1 MKIEDIVAI
10 SGLPGLYK
18 IVTSRANGMIV
29 EEIPTGKSRFASI
42 RKHQF
47 TPLGTVAIYTED
59 DAIEIKKVFE
69 TIAGKEAEHPIPE
82 LSSSQ
87 QELFGYF
94 ANILPDYSRDQVM
107 ISDVKKVIKW
117 YKFLVKHELFPFKSE
132 DESSEE
138 E

>member
-1 MKIEDIVAI
+1 VKIEDIVAV
-10 SGLPGLYK
+10 SGLPGLFK

-29 EEIPTGKSRFASI
+29 EEIPGGKTRFASV

-59 DAIEIKKVFE
+59 DALEINKVFE
-69 TIAGKEAEHPIPE
+69 EIAKQEAENPIPA
-82 LSSSQ
+82 LSSSK

-94 ANILPDYSRDQVM
+94 GKILPDYSRDQVM

-117 YKFLVKHELFPFKSE
+117 YNFLVKHELFPFPE
-132 DESSEE
+132 EAASSEE

>member
-18 IVTSRANGMIV
+18 AVTSRANGMIV
-29 EEIPTGKSRFASI
+29 EEIPSGKTRFASV

-59 DAIEIKKVFE
+59 DAIEIQKVFE
-69 TIAGKEAEHPIPE
+69 EIAKQETEHPIPA
-82 LSSSQ
+82 LSSSKQ
-87 QELFGYF
+87 DLFKYF
-94 ANILPDYSRDQVM
+94 ASIIPNYSRDQVM
-107 ISDVKKVIKW
+107 ISDVKKVLKW
-117 YKFLVKHELFPFKSE
+117 YSFLVKHELFPFAE
-132 DESSEE
+132 AAESGEE

>member
-1 MKIEDIVAI
+1 MKLEDIVAI

-18 IVTSRANGMIV
+18 IVASRSNGMIV
-29 EEIPTGKSRFASI
+29 EEIPSGKSRFASV

-59 DAIEIKKVFE
+59 DAVELTKVFE
-69 TIAGKEAEHPIPE
+69 EMSTQEAVLPIPE
-82 LSSSQ
+82 LSSSKQ
-87 QELFGYF
+87 DLFAYF
-94 ANILPDYSRDQVM
+94 SNILPDYSQDQVM

-117 YKFLVKHELFPFKSE
+117 YKFLVLHGLYPFAE
-132 DESSEE
+132 DEEKSEE

>member
-1 MKIEDIVAI
+1 MKLDDIVAI

-18 IVTSRANGMIV
+18 IVTSRNNGMIV
-29 EEIPTGKSRFASI
+29 EEIPSGKTRFASV

-59 DAIEIKKVFE
+59 DAVEINKVFE
-69 TIAGKEAEHPIPE
+69 AIASNESENPIPE

-87 QELFGYF
+87 QDLFAYF
-94 ANILPDYSRDQVM
+94 GQILPDFSRDQVM

-117 YKFLVKHELFPFKSE
+117 YKFLVNQGLFPFAE
-132 DESSEE
+132 DDNSGEE

>member
-29 EEIPTGKSRFASI
+29 EEIPSGKSRFASV

-59 DAIEIKKVFE
+59 DAVEIKKVFE
-69 TIAGKEAEHPIPE
+69 KISSQEAENPIPA

-87 QELFGYF
+87 KELFGYF
-94 ANILPDYSRDQVM
+94 ATIVPEYSRDQVM

-117 YKFLVKHELFPFKSE
+117 YKFLVKNGLFPF
-132 DESSEE
+132 SEE
-138 E
+138 ESSGEEE

>member
-1 MKIEDIVAI
+1 MKLEDIVAI

-18 IVTSRANGMIV
+18 IVASRSNGMIV
-29 EEIPTGKSRFASI
+29 EEIPSGKSRFASV

-59 DAIEIKKVFE
+59 DAVELTKIFE
-69 TIAGKEAEHPIPE
+69 EMSTQEAVLPIPE
-82 LSSSQ
+82 LSSSKQ
-87 QELFGYF
+87 DLFAYF
-94 ANILPDYSRDQVM
+94 SNILPDYSQDQVM

-117 YKFLVKHELFPFKSE
+117 YKFLVLHGLYPFAEGEEKG
-132 DESSEE
+132 EE